1 MLLPFKLATIY
12 FASSNI
18 EQATEGMK
26 IPRLGMRNVSSHL
39 KYTIH
44 HHSPNQSMRSLVLVL
59 NIIIFTYTVI
69 MVIQSMFYTIQA
81 DNKTSLTPVGIV
93 KLHQE

>member
-26 IPRLGMRNVSSHL
+26 KRSPKIRDDKCFQPLKL

-59 NIIIFTYTVI
+59 NIIIFTYNHGNTVH
-69 MVIQSMFYTIQA
+69 VLY
-81 DNKTSLTPVGIV
+81 NPG
-93 KLHQE
+93 

>member
-26 IPRLGMRNVSSHL
+26 KRSPKIRDQKCFQPLKIHNSPPFTKPKHEIISSGF
-39 KYTIH
+39 KH
-44 HHSPNQSMRSLVLVL
+44 HNIYIYGNHGNTVHVLY
-59 NIIIFTYTVI
+59 N
-69 MVIQSMFYTIQA
+69 
-81 DNKTSLTPVGIV
+81 PG
-93 KLHQE
+93 

>member
-26 IPRLGMRNVSSHL
+26 KRSPKIRDKNVSSHL

-59 NIIIFTYTVI
+59 NIVIFTYNHGNTVH
-69 MVIQSMFYTIQA
+69 VLY
-81 DNKTSLTPVGIV
+81 NPG
-93 KLHQE
+93 

>member
-26 IPRLGMRNVSSHL
+26 KRSPKIRDEKCFQPL
-39 KYTIH
+39 KIHNSPTIH
-44 HHSPNQSMRSLVLVL
+44 Q
-59 NIIIFTYTVI
+59 TK
-69 MVIQSMFYTIQA
+69 A
-81 DNKTSLTPVGIV
+81 
-93 KLHQE
+93 